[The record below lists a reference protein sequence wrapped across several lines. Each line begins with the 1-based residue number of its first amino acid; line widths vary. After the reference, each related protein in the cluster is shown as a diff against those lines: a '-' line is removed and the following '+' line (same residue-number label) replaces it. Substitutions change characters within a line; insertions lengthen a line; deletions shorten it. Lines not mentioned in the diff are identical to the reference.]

1 MCLAGLNAKGC
12 QPLRVNPRSL
22 YLTPPSLPTPVSLA
36 SSGSL
41 GRLHYLFAGSS
52 FERGWLR
59 TPDRDTHP
67 PPLPLRPAHRPIS
80 VRFKRAFFTDKL
92 NTKYNSLDTCARLG
106 ARSTLKIF
114 IASRFPFV
122 CEGRIPEF
130 PSLGSAGVAQ
140 RASRRVAGA
149 VGDERWGGIVS
160 QLRSEFF
167 RCLGVTRLLA

>member
-67 PPLPLRPAHRPIS
+67 LPSPFASLIGQSAS
-80 VRFKRAFFTDKL
+80 DL
-92 NTKYNSLDTCARLG
+92 NALFLQIN
-106 ARSTLKIF
+106 
-114 IASRFPFV
+114 
-122 CEGRIPEF
+122 
-130 PSLGSAGVAQ
+130 
-140 RASRRVAGA
+140 
-149 VGDERWGGIVS
+149 
-160 QLRSEFF
+160 
-167 RCLGVTRLLA
+167 